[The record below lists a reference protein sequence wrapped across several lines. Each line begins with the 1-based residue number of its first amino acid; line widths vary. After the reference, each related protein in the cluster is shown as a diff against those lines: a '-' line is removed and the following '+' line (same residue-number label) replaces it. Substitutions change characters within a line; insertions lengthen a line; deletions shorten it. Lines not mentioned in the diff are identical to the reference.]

1 MHFVFGLS
9 ALAMLI
15 TTIWMLAA
23 DHNRE
28 WKKVQTNTQ
37 RIEDWTNAALIAQEK
52 TEDFEKERQRLQ
64 KQLEREHLTPPPQE
78 MIDRFLADALYD
90 KYLAAKGGSALP
102 DDALTQD
109 YEQLLTIPLNEL
121 AAEENRALLTRV
133 LSELRKQV
141 QDDTGIQEAYAALKD
156 ISPPAA
162 GAATNE
168 AAVSKTSTP
177 QPKNGEAAQAEP
189 APTSRSPQAAAQ
201 ATGSP
206 DAKSASDLK
215 TVLKVRQ
222 TLFARM
228 LKVIAGVKFAEDDA
242 SEKRKRQRSYYD
254 AVKSEQD
261 IAVRDGLSKAQI
273 GEFQQRIDAIRN
285 EINSLTLR
293 YEQAAAQRQRL
304 EMVLKTATRGEELAA
319 KNLTEFNARVKK
331 LEEVLHEHTDWKY
344 QMVHAIQEMPI
355 LDGFSPRLQ
364 IQQIWLPKLTLNNN
378 FKDVARF
385 DRCITCHQQIDKTAP
400 GTATEPAFPPQLAE
414 PLRVE
419 LPTPATRPDIARPP
433 AEGEFTAA
441 QFNSATQQLY
451 GLRIAPSGILNPND
465 ATVEVIWPD
474 TPAAKAGLTRGDVV
488 THIQVGQ
495 RNEKILSRKDAL
507 RYLVSQVAWGQ
518 PIRLTV
524 RRGMP
529 HPYASHPRLDL
540 FMGSLSP
547 HKMQTFGCTICHQ
560 GQGSA
565 TSFKWASHT
574 PNSLRQEAEWEKEYG
589 YFHNHHWIYPMYPDR
604 FVESSCLKCH
614 HNVVDLKSSPRFPDP
629 PAPKVMAGYEL
640 ITRVGCFGCHEIAGF
655 DGPRSIGPDLRAEP
669 MYYAAA
675 AALALDVP
683 QSQTKFEKLLVQAE
697 EAKQAESAAVFKQSL
712 ADLKKIDELA
722 RLVAQHPENAPERL
736 QLLEY
741 LNTDIARSG
750 APEKLLADPALTPE
764 MFAAAQDLVNRPN
777 DMQRRRS
784 LVEQLAAARKS
795 GMPPLRKDSL
805 DSDLVLTRPPLLSA
819 SAQKLADQIKTA
831 EMPGTLRKV
840 GPSLRHVAEKL
851 GPGTL
856 DRWIFNP
863 QSIRPSTK
871 MPRFFGLHAGLTEDA
886 RHTAALYEP
895 IEARA
900 MAQYLTDKSVPLENL
915 SAPASV
921 TEEPSAERG
930 KLQFQTRGCLA
941 CHQQS
946 ETPQADS
953 TFGPDLTGLG
963 KKLVTEKG
971 AQWLVSWLRDPK
983 RYHLRTTMPNLML
996 DPVPLTGEEGKPLR
1010 NAQGRTR
1017 MTDPAADIAVYLLGE
1032 DWKPQSD
1039 MFTTFTGGKDAPS
1052 SEEPALKQE
1061 ELDGK
1066 LAEFLKTW
1074 LPESSEAER
1083 REFVSKGVPAGVAET
1098 LPGHAK
1104 RLSAAMD
1111 EDSKR
1116 ALARHMALDSLV
1128 AEYLLTVFPVARTRE
1143 YLEKGIPAHVLPTL
1157 KGAEVE
1163 LAAPIDDTKKLNYVG
1178 RRAIGKFGCTGCH
1191 DIPGFESAR
1200 PIGTGLADWGR
1211 KETSKLA
1218 FEHILEFLPKEQ
1230 AQRVQ
1235 AEKERAEKERFKAN
1249 PQGGEDPG
1257 LRLAGGSAP
1266 VPATQK
1272 GDHHAAEAHAHLNP
1286 EVWGANGFFIEAL
1299 MHGQREGFL
1308 WQKLRQPRS
1317 FDYEK
1322 TKNKS
1327 YNEWL
1332 RMPKFN
1338 LTDEEREQIMTFVLG
1353 LVSEPPDQY
1362 VFQPDARQSAI
1373 IRGEKALATFN
1384 CQGCHVLQTDQWNIA
1399 YVPGAIEP
1407 VSDAT
1412 LPPFLREHATP
1423 QRRQASLDLDR
1434 RGLRTGSIH
1443 GMMKLTPAGHP
1454 EVSRFIKPDPESEG
1468 EFMRLAD
1475 LEGQEFPAT
1484 APFGYDVE
1492 MWQPPAVLSGAVV
1505 YPKDPLPILSS
1516 ALLSKN
1522 PLIEKHYPVRGGDFA
1537 RLLLPI
1543 AIETQKQGEGADAWA
1558 WVPPP
1563 LVGQGK
1569 KTQDKWLQEF
1579 LLDPYPIR
1587 PGVILRM
1594 PKFNMSSGD
1603 ASAFVQYF
1611 AARDNAEYPNSYGV
1625 KDTAQRLSAAE
1636 RAYQEH
1642 LKKGIKSGTRFGD
1655 AEKIVLSKSGCI
1667 KCHVVGNFTPDG
1679 SERAM
1684 GPNLADVYRRLK
1696 PDYVRNW
1703 IAKPSLILP
1712 YTKMPVNFPYDPA
1725 NPAQD
1730 GFWEQIPGTMQN
1742 VQVYHGDSLQQID
1755 AVSDLLSNWDRFI
1768 EGQTS
1773 VRKKV
1778 DAAGGAAPPAGRTP

>member
-1 MHFVFGLS
+1 MPATEQTWRDLKLMHFVFGVS

-28 WKKVQTNTQ
+28 WKKVQSTTQ
-37 RIEDWTNAALIAQEK
+37 RIDDWTNAALIAQEK
-52 TEDFEKERQRLQ
+52 TERFEQERQRLEQ
-64 KQLEREHLTPPPQE
+64 RLESEQLSPPQSE
-78 MIDRFLADALYD
+78 LIDRFVADALYD
-90 KYLAAKGGSALP
+90 KYLAVRGGTAP
-102 DDALTQD
+102 PNDALTES
-109 YEQLLTIPLNEL
+109 YEKLLTIPLGDLSE
-121 AAEENRALLTRV
+121 EENRTLLSQV
-133 LSELRKQV
+133 LAELEKQV
-141 QDDTGIQEAYAALKD
+141 KDDTGIREAYAKLKEV
-156 ISPPAA
+156 SP
-162 GAATNE
+162 ATRRVE
-168 AAVSKTSTP
+168 SKVAESSRTSTP
-177 QPKNGEAAQAEP
+177 QPKSGEGTEADAAEP
-189 APTSRSPQAAAQ
+189 ATTEAPSQPTGTAEAA
-201 ATGSP
+201 
-206 DAKSASDLK
+206 DAKNVEA
-215 TVLKVRQ
+215 VLEARQ

-228 LKVIAGVKFAEDDA
+228 LKAIARVKFAEDDA
-242 SEKRKRQRSYYD
+242 ADKRKRQRSYYD

-261 IAVRDGLSKAQI
+261 IAVRDGLSQAQI
-273 GEFQQRIDAIRN
+273 GEFQQRIDAIRD

-304 EMVLKTATRGEELAA
+304 EGVLKAATRGEELAA
-319 KNLTEFNARVKK
+319 KNLADFNARVKN
-331 LEEVLHEHTDWKY
+331 LEETLHAHTDWKY
-344 QMVHAIQEMPI
+344 EFVHAIQEMPI

-400 GTATEPAFPPQLAE
+400 GSATEPAFPVQQRE
-414 PLRVE
+414 PVIVD
-419 LPTPATRPDIARPP
+419 LPTPASRPEIARLP
-433 AEGEFTAA
+433 AEGEFTEQ
-441 QFNSATQQLY
+441 QFNAATQEIY
-451 GLRIAPSGILNPND
+451 GLRIASSGILNPND
-465 ATVEVIWPD
+465 ATIEVVWPE
-474 TPAAKAGLTRGDVV
+474 TPAAKVGLLRADVI
-488 THIQVGQ
+488 THIQVGA
-495 RNEKILSRKDAL
+495 RSEKILSRKDAL
-507 RYLVSQVAWGQ
+507 RYLVSQVTWGQ
-518 PIRLTV
+518 PIRLTI

-529 HPYASHPRLDL
+529 HPFASHPRLDL

-547 HKMQTFGCTICHQ
+547 HKMQSFGCTICHQ

-574 PNSLRQEAEWEKEYG
+574 PNSLRQEDEWEKEYG

-604 FVESSCLKCH
+604 FIESSCLKCH
-614 HNVVDLKSSPRFPDP
+614 HNVVDLKPSQRFPDP
-629 PAPKVMAGYEL
+629 PAPKVVAGYEL

-655 DGPRSIGPDLRAEP
+655 DGPRSVGPDLRAEP
-669 MYYAAA
+669 MYYAAG
-675 AALALDVP
+675 AALALEVP
-683 QSQTKFEKLLVQAE
+683 KSKAEFEKLL
-697 EAKQAESAAVFKQSL
+697 KQAQESKQADGEAVFKQSL
-712 ADLKKIDELA
+712 ADLKKIEALA
-722 RLVAQHPENAPERL
+722 RAVSQHPEDAPVRL

-741 LNTDIARSG
+741 LTTDIARSG
-750 APEKLLADPALTPE
+750 APEKLLTDPALTPE
-764 MFAAAQDLVNRPN
+764 MFAAAQDLIAQPN
-777 DMQRRRS
+777 NLPLRQS
-784 LVEQLAAARKS
+784 LVEQLAAARKRNE
-795 GMPPLRKDSL
+795 PPLRKESL
-805 DSDLVLTRPPLLSA
+805 DLDLLLLRPPVLSA

-856 DRWIFNP
+856 DRWIYNP
-863 QSIRPSTK
+863 QSIRESTK

-900 MAQYLTDKSVPLENL
+900 MAQYLIDKSVPLDNL
-915 SAPASV
+915 PVPAGV

-941 CHQQS
+941 CHKQS
-946 ETPQADS
+946 DTPQADS

-963 KKLVTEKG
+963 KKLQTEKG
-971 AQWLVSWLRDPK
+971 AEWLVSWLRDPK
-983 RYHLRTTMPNLML
+983 RYHLRTTMPNLFL
-996 DPVPLTGEEGKPLR
+996 DPVPLTGEDGKPLR
-1010 NAQGRTR
+1010 SEQGRTR
-1017 MTDPAADIAVYLLGE
+1017 MTDPAADIAAYLLGE
-1032 DWKPQSD
+1032 DWKAQSD
-1039 MFTTFTGGKDAPS
+1039 PFTTFTGGRNTPS
-1052 SEEPALKQE
+1052 PDQPALE
-1061 ELDGK
+1061 PEDLDGK

-1074 LPESSEAER
+1074 LPDASDEER
-1083 REFVSKGVPAGVAET
+1083 KEYVAKGVPAEIAKT

-1104 RLSAAMD
+1104 RLSEALDA
-1111 EDSKR
+1111 ESKR
-1116 ALARHMALDSLV
+1116 TLARQMALDSLV
-1128 AEYLLTVFPVARTRE
+1128 AEYLLTVFPVERART
-1143 YLEKGIPAHVLPTL
+1143 YLDNGIPAEVLPSL

-1163 LAAPIDDTKKLNYVG
+1163 LTAPIDDTKKLNYVG
-1178 RRAIGKFGCTGCH
+1178 RRAISKFGCTGCH
-1191 DIPGFESAR
+1191 DVPGFESAR

-1230 AQRVQ
+1230 AAREHAAQ
-1235 AEKERAEKERFKAN
+1235 EKLAKAN
-1249 PQGGEDPG
+1249 GHPTVADE
-1257 LRLAGGSAP
+1257 
-1266 VPATQK
+1266 
-1272 GDHHAAEAHAHLNP
+1272 HAAEAHAHLNP
-1286 EVWGANGFFIEAL
+1286 EAWGADGFFIQAL
-1299 MHGQREGFL
+1299 MHQQREGFL

-1338 LTDEEREQIMTFVLG
+1338 LTEQEREQIMTFVLG
-1353 LVSEPPDQY
+1353 LVNEPPAQY
-1362 VFQPDARQSAI
+1362 VFQPNARQEAV

-1399 YVPGAIEP
+1399 FTPGAVEP
-1407 VSDAT
+1407 VSDAS
-1412 LPPFLREHATP
+1412 LPPFLREHVTP
-1423 QRRQASLDLDR
+1423 QQRQASLDLDR
-1434 RGLRTGSIH
+1434 RGLRSGTVH
-1443 GMMKLTPAGHP
+1443 GMMKVTPAGLP
-1454 EVSRFIKPDPESEG
+1454 EISRFIKPDPESEG
-1468 EFMRLAD
+1468 DFMPLAD
-1475 LEGQEFPAT
+1475 LEGQEFPST

-1492 MWQPPAVLSGAVV
+1492 MWLPPAVLSGAAV
-1505 YPKDPLPILSS
+1505 YPKDPLPVLST
-1516 ALLSKN
+1516 ALLPKN
-1522 PLIEKHYPVRGGDFA
+1522 PLIEKHYAVRGGEFA

-1569 KTQDKWLQEF
+1569 KTQDKWLHEF

-1594 PKFNMSSGD
+1594 PKFNMSSDD
-1603 ASAFVQYF
+1603 AGAFAQYF
-1611 AARDNAEYPNSYGV
+1611 AARDNAEYPNTYGTQ
-1625 KDTAQRLSAAE
+1625 DTAQRLTAEAAE
-1636 RAYQEH
+1636 YQEK
-1642 LKKGIKSGTRFGD
+1642 LRKEGKTGTRFGD

-1667 KCHVVGNFTPDG
+1667 KCHLVGNFTPDG
-1679 SERAM
+1679 SDRAL

-1696 PDYVRNW
+1696 PDYVRRW

-1742 VQVYHGDSLQQID
+1742 VQLYHGDSIEQID

-1773 VRKKV
+1773 IRKKV
-1778 DAAGGAAPPAGRTP
+1778 EAAGGAPPPEGRTP